1 MNCVKSILLS
11 LLLFPNCLF
20 GQSIT
25 LQQKLF
31 YTCKVWGF
39 VKYYH
44 SNVSVCHVNW
54 DSVLLH
60 SLPAIKA
67 AGTID
72 SFNNALDTML
82 AAAGPMAL
90 ATSYFPDVLP
100 LELKRNRDWGWIS
113 SPLLRTDLQ
122 VQLDTIKNNFRP
134 HAGCYVENNP
144 GMIGAS
150 YSGWLI
156 LPHDDTEYTSHI
168 ATSLPN
174 ENNRLLILFKYWN
187 IIQYFNPYNY
197 VLDQPWDST
206 LSNFVLKFDTA
217 SSPKSLYWSILRMT
231 TNLNDAHAYGETYSY
246 YITNPLEFFKPKIRM
261 QYISGQY
268 VVTRSMVATI
278 NRGDVVL
285 AVNGLTPSQWE
296 DSLIHFYSAGN
307 IAQLRRDVCGNML
320 GKTAPGMIDTIVVLD
335 NFGIAHTDTAI
346 CNYNLATAYFYQD
359 AFYPNDTLDSLRW
372 TVMPCD
378 IGYVNMGNLY
388 DSNINEMWVDLQNK
402 SAIIFD
408 LRNYP
413 SNNIYS
419 LANVL
424 FPNNMIV
431 SKFLEPDVTYP
442 GTFFWAYG
450 SMGLSSN
457 PTPYTGKV
465 IILVNEQTQSAAE
478 FSAMALRKMANSV
491 VVGSQTAGADG
502 NVTYWNISPDITT
515 GFTSLGVFYPNGDS
529 TQRIGIVPDSVVY
542 PTKEAIRARR
552 DLVLEKALE
561 IGGCTLS
568 ASKLH
573 KTNVAVH
580 IYPNP
585 VNNELNIDITNNNGL
600 NTSLQVTDIVS
611 RVLKSTMVDGAMATT
626 HNTIDISTLA
636 QGVYFLEVL
645 TDNGKLVNKFVKQ

>member
-11 LLLFPNCLF
+11 LLLFPNFLF

-156 LPHDDTEYTSHI
+156 LPHDDTEYTGHI

-217 SSPKSLYWSILRMT
+217 SSPKSLYWSILRIA
-231 TNLNDAHAYGETYSY
+231 TNLNDAHAYGQTYSY
-246 YITNPLEFFKPKIRM
+246 YIANPLEFFKPKIRF

-296 DSLIHFYSAGN
+296 DSLKHFYSAGN

-388 DSNINEMWVDLQNK
+388 DSNINEMWVGLQNK

-442 GTFFWAYG
+442 GTFFLANG

-465 IILVNEQTQSAAE
+465 IILVNEQTQSSAE

-568 ASKLH
+568 ASKLN
-573 KTNVAVH
+573 KANVVVR

-585 VNNELNIDITNNNGL
+585 ANNELAIDVTNISEAKT
-600 NTSLQVTDIVS
+600 TLQVTDIVG
-611 RVLKSTMVDGAMATT
+611 RVLKSKIIEGGMATT
-626 HNTIDISTLA
+626 HNSIDISSLP

-645 TDNGKLVNKFVKQ
+645 TDNGKIVNKFVKQ